1 MLGRYVFAVVAGT
14 LVTLSLLF
22 IMHLLIEFG
31 ETALTSPRDRHTLEF
46 VRIKRNENLNT

>member
-1 MLGRYVFAVVAGT
+1 MIGRYVFAIVTGT

-31 ETALTSPRDRHTLEF
+31 AGRSRSHHGH
-46 VRIKRNENLNT
+46 